1 MLVLSRKVSEQ
12 VVVPQCELTVTVL
25 DITGSRVRLGFSAPT
40 GLAVLRKEITPERP
54 AEDVQETEDACMS
67 VRILLADRDA
77 LLLASCRDCLCLRGA
92 TVATA
97 TTGLE
102 CIQTLRDFAP
112 DVLVL
117 EAELLWGGGD
127 GVLAVIDEQP
137 ELRPTLVIL
146 VSYASDRGLLHRVSR
161 FKVDDY
167 QRKPFTAT
175 RLVHRISKLTGA
187 RGTKLDLQTVPA

>member
-12 VVVPQCELTVTVL
+12 VLVPQCDLTVTVL
-25 DITGSRVRLGFSAPT
+25 DIRGSRVRLGFSAPT
-40 GLAVLRKEITPERP
+40 GLAVLRKEITQERP

-67 VRILLADRDA
+67 VRVLLADRDA
-77 LLLASCRDCLCLRGA
+77 FLLASCRDRLGQRGA

-97 TTGLE
+97 TTGLD
-102 CIQTLRDFAP
+102 CIKTLRDFSP

-127 GVLAVIDEQP
+127 GVLAVIEEQP
-137 ELRPTLVIL
+137 ELRPSLVIL

-167 QRKPFTAT
+167 QRKPLTAT
-175 RLVHRISKLTGA
+175 RLVNHISKLIGV
-187 RGTKLDLQTVPA
+187 RGTKLDMQVVPA